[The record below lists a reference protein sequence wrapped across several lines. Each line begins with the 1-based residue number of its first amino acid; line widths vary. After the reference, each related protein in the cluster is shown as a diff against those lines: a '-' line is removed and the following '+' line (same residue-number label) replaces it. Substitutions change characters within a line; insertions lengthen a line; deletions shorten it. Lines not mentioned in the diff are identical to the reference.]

1 MDLLV
6 SIDSS
11 NDTLVHSVQVPLQ
24 VFRLD
29 EEFQENAFG
38 IADVEAEIRIHVYPK
53 NELVTSIREL

>member
-6 SIDSS
+6 SIDSN
-11 NDTLVHSVQVPLQ
+11 NDTLVHSVQILSLPLQ

-29 EEFQENAFG
+29 EEFQENSFE

-53 NELVTSIREL
+53 NE